1 MTAVRRREDGGGG
14 EGGGGEGGRV
24 RGKGTRNKATGTGGA
39 WSGKA
44 AADGRRSMERRRH
57 WGRDPDVRPPRAQR
71 AGAPPGRGPSPPHS
85 GRAHKRVAT
94 ANRGWTTRGG
104 RGGVRR
110 RITDRKRNSARPR
123 TARNRPALLA
133 GAGPLGRHGVATTRV
148 SRIRAAC
155 EAQDQEGLSQ
165 MGPTR
170 IKYASKVPKSGTRD
184 LANST
189 MNFMP
194 MYAFRSVVRF
204 VLQRILLLFDSDGR
218 RPPSCLACPPSPG
231 RRPPT
236 SLLPRLPPLPPPL
249 P

>member
-1 MTAVRRREDGGGG
+1 MGGEGKAEGGKEDESGGKGQGIKRRERAGHGAAERLRTADGRWREDDTGGGIPTCAHHGPNELVHHPAAGLRHRIVGGRTSAWPQPTEGGPQGGGG
-14 EGGGGEGGRV
+14 GG
-24 RGKGTRNKATGTGGA
+24 
-39 WSGKA
+39 SGV
-44 AADGRRSMERRRH
+44 G
-57 WGRDPDVRPPRAQR
+57 
-71 AGAPPGRGPSPPHS
+71 
-85 GRAHKRVAT
+85 
-94 ANRGWTTRGG
+94 
-104 RGGVRR
+104 
-110 RITDRKRNSARPR
+110 ITDRKRNSARPR

-148 SRIRAAC
+148 SRIKAAC